1 MIGVVGEESDRDELA
16 PSWTGPHST
25 SGTASIANGSGAILP
40 RGRGRALKRHTIALA
55 LILVLAGCAGLDLS
69 APGIN
74 TCNSISDPRAW
85 NDCRSRWQGG

>member
-1 MIGVVGEESDRDELA
+1 
-16 PSWTGPHST
+16 
-25 SGTASIANGSGAILP
+25 
-40 RGRGRALKRHTIALA
+40 LKRHTITLA

-74 TCNSISDPRAW
+74 TCNSFADPRTW

>member
-1 MIGVVGEESDRDELA
+1 MSLPQAGLA
-16 PSWTGPHST
+16 RTRRSGLALSPTGAGPCSPH
-25 SGTASIANGSGAILP
+25 
-40 RGRGRALKRHTIALA
+40 GRGRALKRHTIALA